1 MCEGGKRFDAFL
13 VDRFAGTIAN
23 AEPMCC
29 SELAWFDLDELPEL
43 LTPATAEILHVLR
56 VNGSLDR

>member
-1 MCEGGKRFDAFL
+1 MAS
-13 VDRFAGTIAN
+13 TMAN
-23 AEPMCC
+23 AEPMYR

-43 LTPATAEILHVLR
+43 LTPATAEILQVLR